1 MQVLSDST
9 DRSSS
14 IQEMGKDQD
23 EDHIASGWITAWNGH
38 VMTIRRLSD
47 QLYTIADEDL
57 LDNFLPILGRLEQRE
72 EELNILTEE

>member
-1 MQVLSDST
+1 
-9 DRSSS
+9 
-14 IQEMGKDQD
+14 
-23 EDHIASGWITAWNGH
+23 
-38 VMTIRRLSD
+38 MTIRRLSD